1 MVAAMGAVLAKLL
14 TFMIFGRFHFHFFER
29 QHNYRQLSA
38 NDCNEEIINTFSNNI
53 NIKKSITTILSLAVP
68 REMY

>member
-29 QHNYRQLSA
+29 QHNNYRQLSA
-38 NDCNEEIINTFSNNI
+38 NDCNEEIINTLSNNI
-53 NIKKSITTILSLAVP
+53 NIKKTSLQYY
-68 REMY
+68 R